1 MNRNEKPISS
11 INTRTDNDNTHGQLG
26 SSDDGLDCLVHVG
39 NDAVGDNQKDEVV
52 GPEGFR
58 AMIAGESRH
67 VIDDG

>member
-39 NDAVGDNQKDEVV
+39 DDSIGDNQKDEVV
-52 GPEGFR
+52 SPEGFR
-58 AMIAGESRH
+58 GVIAGEPRH
-67 VIDDG
+67 VIDHR